1 MPKSLANFLGGA
13 TSGCIST
20 LLLQPLDVVKTRLQV
35 SPRDFSLTTTHHVNA
50 AAMSFPT
57 GHALGPGERHPG
69 IFATMRTII
78 RHDTPF
84 GLWRGV
90 TPTIIRNTL
99 GVGAYFVTLNN
110 LSTFLARPDGT
121 LSDRS
126 TLFVGAA
133 ARSISVTALCPLS
146 VVKTRLELAEYST
159 VYSSMSDALRKIARA
174 EGIKGLFSGLTPAIV
189 RDAPYSALYLLLFLK
204 GKEAMNSALG
214 LTSNSSRIVQSS
226 AAGRRTIAP
235 SATNPDAGLSMSS
248 SNGAAST
255 APLTITSPATVGNGL
270 EGITTIAGASVVSQQ
285 SALAANSSTPTPK
298 AEPKYAKQLGMAVN
312 FTAGALGG
320 GLATMLTQPQDVVK
334 TRMQIYSRAGMSIG
348 QDVSSRQYRTVTQTV
363 RTVMREEGV
372 YGFFRGAYP
381 RFLKRILGSAI
392 TWMVYEEIVRVYD
405 NVISERALL
414 NAENDEEANSR
425 IS

>member
-1 MPKSLANFLGGA
+1 MPQSLANFLGGA

-35 SPRDFSLTTTHHVNA
+35 SPHDFSLNAHNVNA
-50 AAMSFPT
+50 AAVSLQGT
-57 GHALGPGERHPG
+57 GAAPGQAARHPG
-69 IFATMRTII
+69 IVDTMRVIV
-78 RHDTPF
+78 RNDTTL

-110 LSTFLARPDGT
+110 LSAWLARPDGT

-146 VVKTRLELAEYST
+146 VVKARLELAEYST
-159 VYSSMSDALRKIARA
+159 VYSSMADALRKIARN
-174 EGIKGLFSGLTPAIV
+174 EGVRGLFSGITPAIV

-204 GKEAMNSALG
+204 GKEAMNSTLG

-226 AAGRRTIAP
+226 ALGRRPGQANPAAAAFSESATPVDGHDATYPDTTAASGSVP
-235 SATNPDAGLSMSS
+235 SAVATGISS
-248 SNGAAST
+248 SES
-255 APLTITSPATVGNGL
+255 
-270 EGITTIAGASVVSQQ
+270 Q
-285 SALAANSSTPTPK
+285 SAVAQASGSAPPAR
-298 AEPKYAKQLGMAVN
+298 AEPKFAKQLGMAVN
-312 FTAGALGG
+312 FTAGAFGG
-320 GLATMLTQPQDVVK
+320 GLATLLTQPQDVVK
-334 TRMQIYSRAGMSIG
+334 TRMQVYSRAARAVGG
-348 QDVSSRQYRTVTQTV
+348 EVGTRQYRTVGETI
-363 RTVMREEGV
+363 RTVMQEEGL

-405 NVISERALL
+405 TIISEKALL
-414 NAENDEEANSR
+414 NAESGDESNSR

>member
-1 MPKSLANFLGGA
+1 M
-13 TSGCIST
+13 ST
-20 LLLQPLDVVKTRLQV
+20 PQPCPCTARAPLVRVRC
-35 SPRDFSLTTTHHVNA
+35 
-50 AAMSFPT
+50 
-57 GHALGPGERHPG
+57 PG
-69 IFATMRTII
+69 IVDTMRVIV
-78 RHDTPF
+78 RNDTTL

-110 LSTFLARPDGT
+110 LSALLARPDGT

-146 VVKTRLELAEYST
+146 VVKARLELAEYST
-159 VYSSMSDALRKIARA
+159 VYSSMADALRQIARN
-174 EGIKGLFSGLTPAIV
+174 EGVRGLFSGITPAIV

-226 AAGRRTIAP
+226 ASGRRSAQANPAAAASPGPATPADGHVATYSDTKAAPRSAP
-235 SATNPDAGLSMSS
+235 SAVATSTSSPESLSAVLPTGGSV
-248 SNGAAST
+248 
-255 APLTITSPATVGNGL
+255 PPAR
-270 EGITTIAGASVVSQQ
+270 
-285 SALAANSSTPTPK
+285 
-298 AEPKYAKQLGMAVN
+298 AEPKFAKQLGMAVN
-312 FTAGALGG
+312 FTAGAFGG
-320 GLATMLTQPQDVVK
+320 GLATLLTQPQDVVK
-334 TRMQIYSRAGMSIG
+334 TRMQVYSRAARAVGG
-348 QDVSSRQYRTVTQTV
+348 EVGTRQYRTAGETI
-363 RTVMREEGV
+363 RTVMREEGLH
-372 YGFFRGAYP
+372 GFFRGAYP

-405 NVISERALL
+405 TIISEKALL
-414 NAENDEEANSR
+414 NAESGDESNSR